1 MKANF
6 RLITKQGRIQW
17 LFREVRVHK
26 PVTARFTQYKKLT
39 QIVSGIKNLA
49 FSSDEQVSTENEWET
64 AAMSDCHFLS

>member
-39 QIVSGIKNLA
+39 HSFWDKKSCVFKR
-49 FSSDEQVSTENEWET
+49 
-64 AAMSDCHFLS
+64 